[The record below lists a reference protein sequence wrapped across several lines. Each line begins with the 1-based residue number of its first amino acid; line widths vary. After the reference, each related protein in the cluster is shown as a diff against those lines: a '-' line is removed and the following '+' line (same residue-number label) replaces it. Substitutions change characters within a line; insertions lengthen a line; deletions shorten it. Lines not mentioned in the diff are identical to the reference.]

1 MKNSDGTNLRFHTDS
16 DKKNIKF
23 KRFLLV
29 FFLAVLIIGGTGT
42 ALFLKYYDYDF
53 NNVVADYSKEE
64 TTSRQEQLT
73 VPDIEGVTNML
84 LCCTSDAGNKLRYAC
99 ILSVDMDTHKLLLTP
114 LMRDVAI
121 ECGECVGTLEQQ
133 LDFGG
138 DKQLVAAVESATGC
152 VMDKFIRC
160 KDSGFRAVMNSL
172 GTVTV
177 NVTKNLDVRDG
188 ELIAIFNK
196 GEQEMSGDTLL
207 KYLRC
212 YDDNPRRQCE
222 ILALVFR
229 QKLIRENL
237 DRADKLYETIINR
250 VESDISVFDFQSM
263 KLSLEELVS
272 DEKSVRVIVN
282 Y

>member
-1 MKNSDGTNLRFHTDS
+1 
-16 DKKNIKF
+16 
-23 KRFLLV
+23 
-29 FFLAVLIIGGTGT
+29 
-42 ALFLKYYDYDF
+42 
-53 NNVVADYSKEE
+53 
-64 TTSRQEQLT
+64 
-73 VPDIEGVTNML
+73 
-84 LCCTSDAGNKLRYAC
+84 
-99 ILSVDMDTHKLLLTP
+99 
-114 LMRDVAI
+114 
-121 ECGECVGTLEQQ
+121 
-133 LDFGG
+133 
-138 DKQLVAAVESATGC
+138 
-152 VMDKFIRC
+152 
-160 KDSGFRAVMNSL
+160 
-172 GTVTV
+172 
-177 NVTKNLDVRDG
+177 
-188 ELIAIFNK
+188 
-196 GEQEMSGDTLL
+196 MSGDTLL